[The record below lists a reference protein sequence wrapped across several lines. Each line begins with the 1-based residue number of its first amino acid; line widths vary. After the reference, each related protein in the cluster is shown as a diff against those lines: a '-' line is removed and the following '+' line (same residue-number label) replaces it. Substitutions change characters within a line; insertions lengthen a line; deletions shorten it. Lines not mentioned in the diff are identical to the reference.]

1 MLNSV
6 ILMGR
11 LTKNPVLRMTTT
23 GKNVCTFTIAVDR
36 NITKN
41 GERTADFIPVVAWES
56 SALFV
61 EKYFL
66 KGDMI
71 AVQGSL
77 QTRPYEDRGGERR
90 TAYEVIARE
99 VSFCGEKK
107 QAKEPYIPVHN
118 EGGYST
124 AGAGDFEEILPD
136 ELDEEM

>member
-23 GKNVCTFTIAVDR
+23 GKNVCTFTMAVDR
-36 NITKN
+36 NITKK

-56 SALFV
+56 TALFV

-71 AVQGSL
+71 AVQGSI
-77 QTRPYEDRGGERR
+77 QSRKYEDRGGDMK

-107 QAKEPYIPVHN
+107 QPKEEYVPIHN

-124 AGAGDFEEILPD
+124 AGFDDFEEIVVPED
-136 ELDEEM
+136 MQGV

>member
-11 LTKNPVLRMTTT
+11 LVKNPVLRMTTT
-23 GKNVCTFTIAVDR
+23 GKNVCTFTMAVDR
-36 NITKN
+36 NVAKN
-41 GERTADFIPVVAWES
+41 GERTADFIPVVAWEN

-107 QAKEPYIPVHN
+107 EPKAEFVPTRK

-124 AGAGDFEEILPD
+124 AADSDFEEIVVPED
-136 ELDEEM
+136 M